1 MAETE
6 YTRHLAIPDVTAFVL
21 TGGKSE
27 RMGQDKATL
36 RLPSGNTLLE
46 HALAVAG
53 EVAGEVRIVG
63 PRERYSHLAWAGE
76 IVEDIY
82 PHAGPLAGIH
92 AALSQSGTEWNLI
105 IAVDL
110 PRVTSKLLLWLI
122 EQAKTAG
129 KQVAIVSVG
138 KGVQPLCAVY
148 RRDFAATAERALE
161 QGRYKVDASFDPAE
175 THLIAESELS
185 AAGFS
190 PELFTNVNTPD
201 EFRESLA

>member
-1 MAETE
+1 MAESE
-6 YTRHLAIPDVTAFVL
+6 YTRHPAVPDVTAFVL

-46 HALAVAG
+46 HALAIAG
-53 EVAGEVRIVG
+53 EVAAEVRIVG
-63 PRERYSHLAWAGE
+63 PRERYSQFAWAGE

-82 PHAGPLAGIH
+82 PRAGPLAGIH
-92 AALSQSGTEWNLI
+92 AALSESDSEWNLI
-105 IAVDL
+105 VAVDL

-129 KQVAIVSVG
+129 KQVTVVSVG
-138 KGVQPLCAVY
+138 KGLQPLCAVY

-175 THLIAESELS
+175 THLIAESELN

-190 PELFTNVNTPD
+190 LELFTNVNTPD